1 MISLATCVALA
12 AVSVGAAQA
21 GDSAEDAAATAEVYV
36 YGLESKNE
44 ALLREISDPDEYE
57 AMAKDRA
64 ESKRGLNENV
74 RVSDVELIEV
84 HGDRAV
90 ARATYTTKHKKGSE
104 QADVQL
110 KRVNGKWEVTTAPE
124 PAKE

>member
-1 MISLATCVALA
+1 MRFTISLATCVALA
-12 AVSVGAAQA
+12 TVSIGAVRA

-90 ARATYTTKHKKGSE
+90 AR
-104 QADVQL
+104 
-110 KRVNGKWEVTTAPE
+110 
-124 PAKE
+124 